1 MVAGSH
7 LHSLDEATSRL
18 IDSTSRLPGEG
29 VPLSS
34 ACYRVLATEIR
45 AARPIP
51 VADRAALDG
60 FAVAAS
66 ATVGAS
72 PYNPLLLPLHAISAG
87 EPIPPGADAVIPL
100 NLGQPQPP
108 DVVECVEAVASGEN
122 VEGQGSAAAPG
133 AILAPAGTWLSPPDI
148 AMLIGAGLVSVEVVR
163 RPVVRIVVSP
173 GSTTTADSNG
183 PMTRALVARDG
194 GVIADTVT
202 VERTRQGIHSAL
214 GARGLDIMLVVGGT
228 GPGNDDHAGAALTE
242 AGELAIHGIAM
253 EPGETCGFGRTRSG
267 ALVVL
272 LPGSPP
278 ACLFSYEMLAGRA
291 VRRLG
296 GRDPALPYGSRLMR
310 LARKIV
316 SAIGMTEICPVRY
329 ASGDLVEPLP
339 SFGETGLM
347 AAAAADGFVVV
358 PEASEGYP
366 QGAPV
371 TVYLYRS

>member
-1 MVAGSH
+1 
-7 LHSLDEATSRL
+7 
-18 IDSTSRLPGEG
+18 
-29 VPLSS
+29 
-34 ACYRVLATEIR
+34 
-45 AARPIP
+45 
-51 VADRAALDG
+51 
-60 FAVAAS
+60 
-66 ATVGAS
+66 
-72 PYNPLLLPLHAISAG
+72 
-87 EPIPPGADAVIPL
+87 
-100 NLGQPQPP
+100 
-108 DVVECVEAVASGEN
+108 
-122 VEGQGSAAAPG
+122 
-133 AILAPAGTWLSPPDI
+133 
-148 AMLIGAGLVSVEVVR
+148 LVSIEVIR
-163 RPVVRIVVSP
+163 RPVVQIVVAP
-173 GSTTTADSNG
+173 GSTTVDSNG
-183 PMTRALVARDG
+183 PMTRALVERDG
-194 GVIADTVT
+194 GVIADTLA

-242 AGELAIHGIAM
+242 AGELVIHGIAM

-310 LARKIV
+310 TARKIV

-371 TVYLYRS
+371 TVYLYRSQSSYMSAGASAVKER